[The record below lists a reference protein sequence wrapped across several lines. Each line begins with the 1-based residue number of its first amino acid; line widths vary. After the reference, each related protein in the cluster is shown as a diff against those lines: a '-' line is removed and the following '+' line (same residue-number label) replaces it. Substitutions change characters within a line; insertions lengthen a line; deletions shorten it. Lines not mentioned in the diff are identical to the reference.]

1 MPLPLV
7 FGHYESIAQASADRE
22 NDGPR
27 LDPIRARP
35 AGAKLVGAESA
46 AVNSFSFCGAS
57 CARRI
62 EPAEAMV

>member
-7 FGHYESIAQASADRE
+7 FGHHESVAQASADRE

-27 LDPIRARP
+27 LDPIRVRP
-35 AGAKLVGAESA
+35 AGAKLVGAGSA
-46 AVNSFSFCGAS
+46 AVNAFPHCGAA

-62 EPAEAMV
+62 QPAEAMV